1 MTPHAVTETSAN
13 PLSDCCEGVVGGCF
27 APAGII
33 GALLDALNDAEGYC
47 LFERDGEFFLEPVC
61 CN

>member
-1 MTPHAVTETSAN
+1 MTPHATAETSSAS
-13 PLSDCCEGVVGGCF
+13 LSDHREDSIAGCF

-47 LFERDGEFFLEPVC
+47 LFERDGELFLEPVWP
-61 CN
+61 N